1 MELNETVE
9 LMNSSDYKERFIA
22 EYYQLKIRHEKLWGM
37 LNEHKKGTLNFEP
50 TTPIEI
56 LKEQEVC
63 MDGYLYCLEKRA
75 KLEGIEL

>member
-1 MELNETVE
+1 MELNETVK

-22 EYYQLKIRHEKLWGM
+22 EYYQLKIRQEKLWEM
-37 LNEHKKGTLNFEP
+37 IKKYNEGTLNFEP